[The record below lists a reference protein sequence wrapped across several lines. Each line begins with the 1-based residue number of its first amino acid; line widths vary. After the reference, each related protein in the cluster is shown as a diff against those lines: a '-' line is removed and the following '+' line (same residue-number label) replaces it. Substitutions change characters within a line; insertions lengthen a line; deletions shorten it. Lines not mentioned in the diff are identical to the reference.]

1 MKTHLNTLFVTKE
14 ETYLAKDGAAVDI
27 RHDGKSLLRIPLHN
41 LQGIVALGWDIGASA
56 QLMAAC
62 AETGVTLSFCS
73 PHGKFMA
80 AVRGFTTGNIL
91 LRRAQYHI
99 ADDPE
104 KTRQMSASFIAAKLA
119 NTRTILLRSK
129 RDHGADSSL
138 ESVAQFLKHR
148 AEKVFSASD
157 TDSIRGIE
165 GDAAARYFEVF
176 PKLIQSPGFDF
187 HGRTRRPP
195 TDAVNALLSFTYSL
209 LAHDCRSALE
219 SVGLDPQCGFLHRDR
234 PGRPSLA
241 LDLMEEFRPVIAD
254 RCVLTLINR
263 KQMTISDFIHRETGA
278 VELKEDARKQFLTA
292 WQERKQDEITHPFL
306 NEKISFGLLPFIQ
319 ARLLARAIRGD
330 LDAYP
335 AFIYR

>member
-1 MKTHLNTLFVTKE
+1 MKTHLNTLFITKE

-62 AETGVTLSFCS
+62 AEAGVTLSFCS
-73 PHGKFMA
+73 PQGKFMA
-80 AVRGFTTGNIL
+80 AIRGFTSGNIL
-91 LRRAQYHI
+91 LRRAQYRI
-99 ADDPE
+99 ADNPE
-104 KTRQMSASFIAAKLA
+104 ETRKMASAFVAAKLA
-119 NTRTILLRSK
+119 NSRTILLRAT
-129 RDHGADSSL
+129 RDHGSDSDL
-138 ESVAQFLKHR
+138 ESAAQFLKR
-148 AEKVFSASD
+148 SAETAFSSLD

-165 GDAAARYFEVF
+165 GDSAARYFAVF
-176 PKLIQSPGFDF
+176 PRLIQTPGFEF
-187 HGRTRRPP
+187 LGRVRRPP
-195 TDAVNALLSFTYSL
+195 TDAVNALLSFAYSL

-241 LDLMEEFRPVIAD
+241 LDLMEEFRSVVAD

-263 KQMTISDFIHRETGA
+263 KQITHADFIHRETGA
-278 VELKEDARKQFLTA
+278 VELKEDSRKQFLIA

-319 ARLLARAIRGD
+319 ARLLARTIRGD

-335 AFIYR
+335 AYIYR